1 MSMKTSAARLAS
13 RYLRAMRALSPA
25 AIALTV
31 GLVLGGAGLADAAT
45 GGSFILGKANH
56 ETSTASLTNSK
67 GTPLKL
73 SAPGHHAPLS
83 VNQKVMVKNL
93 NAQYVGGLSASALQA
108 AGGDGYTTPTTDTPV
123 LDLTEVAS
131 TGPLA
136 AGTYYVT
143 GTALVEVAAGDDEA
157 FCGIVKSSDS
167 TVLQWGGGSV
177 PVSSSAQWLTSAETL
192 AVNVASGGTLQE
204 WCEAFTTTD
213 SFVYNASV
221 TAIRVSSSSG
231 TTPAIVGRAGN
242 ARGPG
247 R

>member
-1 MSMKTSAARLAS
+1 MKIKTSAARLGS

-25 AIALTV
+25 ALALTIGV
-31 GLVLGGAGLADAAT
+31 VLGGAGLADAAT
-45 GGSFILGKANH
+45 GGNLILGKANH

-93 NAQYVGGLSASALQA
+93 NAQYVGGISASALQA
-108 AGGDGYTTPTTDTPV
+108 SGGDGYTTPTTDTPV
-123 LDLTEVAS
+123 FDLTEVAS

-143 GTALVEVAAGDDEA
+143 GSALMEVAAGDDEA
-157 FCGIVKSSDS
+157 FCGIAKSSS
-167 TVLQWGGGSV
+167 ATILQWGGVSV
-177 PVSSSAQWLTSAETL
+177 PVSTSTQWLTSAETL
-192 AVNVASGGTLQE
+192 AVNVTSGDTLQE
-204 WCEAFTTTD
+204 WCEAFSTTD

-221 TAIRVSSSSG
+221 TAIRIHSSSG
-231 TTPAIVGRAGN
+231 TTPAIVGRSGN
-242 ARGPG
+242 ASGPG